1 MTARA
6 PLRLAVAGAGRVFE
20 RIYAPALRHTP
31 SIRLAAVAEPNEA
44 QLAAVPGEDVARYR
58 RLAEML
64 AAGGF
69 DCLALL
75 TPPQFHSE
83 HVLMALPL
91 GLPLLVEKPVAM
103 NLGELQAWGEAG
115 PPSLI
120 TPVLPRRYWRSY
132 RSWRAR
138 AAAARQ
144 LRCVLEA
151 NPGAWGAKSGPP
163 PGPEHDLLPHLVDL
177 CRWATGEDVVAVE
190 GLAGPGS
197 ATARLQLADG
207 RSVECCARHGEGWA
221 EGLEIDGRRHFV
233 NEPSRWEQL
242 ERGLRRLARLP
253 GEDVGGLADML
264 ERWASRVRGEPA
276 DGLAGPADAWA
287 SVAIIDAYLASVAE
301 GGKPVEVRPP
311 PPGWSN

>member
-1 MTARA
+1 
-6 PLRLAVAGAGRVFE
+6 
-20 RIYAPALRHTP
+20 
-31 SIRLAAVAEPNEA
+31 
-44 QLAAVPGEDVARYR
+44 
-58 RLAEML
+58 
-64 AAGGF
+64 
-69 DCLALL
+69 
-75 TPPQFHSE
+75 
-83 HVLMALPL
+83 
-91 GLPLLVEKPVAM
+91 
-103 NLGELQAWGEAG
+103 
-115 PPSLI
+115 
-120 TPVLPRRYWRSY
+120 
-132 RSWRAR
+132 
-138 AAAARQ
+138 
-144 LRCVLEA
+144 
-151 NPGAWGAKSGPP
+151 
-163 PGPEHDLLPHLVDL
+163 VDL
-177 CRWATGEDVVAVE
+177 GRWVTSEDVVAVE

-197 ATARLQLADG
+197 TTARLQLADG
-207 RSVECCARHGEGWA
+207 RSVECCARHGESWA